1 MGTGMPDAPPLTPQ
15 VVDHDVSIV
24 RLHGM
29 ACFDC
34 GAVNRRLRAAG
45 QVVVRGC
52 SHVWP
57 IRTCGCR
64 PEAGTRTASGTARK
78 TPRAAVTAP
87 GSGQR
92 FEGAST

>member
-1 MGTGMPDAPPLTPQ
+1 MGTGMPDAPPLAPQ
-15 VVDHDVSIV
+15 IVDSDVSIV

-34 GAVNRRLRAAG
+34 GAVSRPLRAVG
-45 QVVVRGC
+45 EVVVRGR
-52 SHVWP
+52 SHVWL

-64 PEAGTRTASGTARK
+64 RTAVARTASGTASK
-78 TPRAAVTAP
+78 TPQAAVTAP

>member
-15 VVDHDVSIV
+15 VVESDVSIV
-24 RLHGM
+24 RLHGL
-29 ACFDC
+29 ACFEC

-45 QVVVRGC
+45 EVVVRGC

-64 PEAGTRTASGTARK
+64 QGEAARPASGTARK
-78 TPRAAVTAP
+78 TPQAAGTAP